1 MEESHLLR
9 LMGTAAAILVLV
21 TGCASD
27 ARSDVGGLGS
37 AAAAVA
43 CSDHVFWG
51 TVEGTTVEAD
61 GLHVTFHV
69 DDWVRPASG
78 ASRITLVADDPGK
91 NVGAPEWATSE
102 RVLVMDGRDSPLDLL
117 QGEVADEMVAAWEQE
132 DSTVSC
138 PDHY

>member
-1 MEESHLLR
+1 MPTCHLLR
-9 LMGTAAAILVLV
+9 DVATAAAIIVLG

-27 ARSDVGGLGS
+27 ATGEAGSLGS

-51 TVEGTTVEAD
+51 TVDGTAVQAD
-61 GLHVTFHV
+61 GLHVTFQV

-78 ASRITLVADDPGK
+78 DSLITLVADDPAE
-91 NVGAPEWATSE
+91 NIGAPDWSTSK

-117 QGEVADEMVAAWEQE
+117 QGEVAEEMVTEWEKAGT
-132 DSTVSC
+132 TVSC
-138 PDHY
+138 PDNY